1 MMLAQKP
8 IEQVDLVLCEDGKTL
23 MAYGWTGDDDDTAIA
38 SVEIDPTT
46 DEFSTE
52 CTDGQALIASLLFAN
67 QVTVAFNPNPV
78 R

>member
-1 MMLAQKP
+1 MILAQKP

-38 SVEIDPTT
+38 SVEIDPTV

-52 CTDGQALIASLLFAN
+52 CTDGKALAESLLLAN
-67 QVTVAFNPNPV
+67 ELTL
-78 R
+78 RLMK